1 MTADNFCGNDKENKE
16 GSIEPKGKAYDSMQK
31 NGPDGGAQGENKGET
46 TDNMEQ
52 NVDMSQIIEAK
63 EKEIDNY
70 KNKWLRTQADLE
82 NYKKRV
88 ERDIQEIHKYAGE
101 KLVEDILPI
110 LDNFERALSAIED
123 KESDLYRG
131 VEIIYEEFKRM
142 LEKHGVKEIEALGKP
157 FDPYYHEA
165 IMTVESDEH
174 EPGTVVEVV
183 RKGYMYNS
191 KVIRPGM
198 VKVSKNN

>member
-1 MTADNFCGNDKENKE
+1 MTADNFCSNDNDKEGN
-16 GSIEPKGKAYDSMQK
+16 IEPKGKAYDSMQK
-31 NGPDGGAQGENKGET
+31 NGPDGEAQGENKGEI
-46 TDNMEQ
+46 TDNIEQ
-52 NVDMSQIIEAK
+52 NLDMSQIIEAK

-82 NYKKRV
+82 NYRKRV

-101 KLVEDILPI
+101 KLVKDILPI

-131 VEIIYEEFKRM
+131 VEMIYEEFKRM

-165 IMTVESDEH
+165 IMTVESNEH
-174 EPGTVVEVV
+174 EPGIVVEVV

-191 KVIRPGM
+191 KVIRPSM

>member
-1 MTADNFCGNDKENKE
+1 MTANNFCGNDKENME
-16 GSIEPKGKAYDSMQK
+16 DSIEPKGKAYDSMQK
-31 NGPDGGAQGENKGET
+31 NGPANEAQGENKGET

-82 NYKKRV
+82 NYRKRV
-88 ERDIQEIHKYAGE
+88 ERDIQEIHLYAGE
-101 KLVEDILPI
+101 KLVKDILPI
-110 LDNFERALSAIED
+110 LDNFERALASIED

-131 VEIIYEEFKRM
+131 VEMIYEEFKRM

-174 EPGTVVEVV
+174 EPGIVVEVV
-183 RKGYMYNS
+183 RKGYIYNS
-191 KVIRPGM
+191 KVIRPSM

>member
-1 MTADNFCGNDKENKE
+1 MTADNFCSNGNDKEGN
-16 GSIEPKGKAYDSMQK
+16 IEPKGKAYDSMQK
-31 NGPDGGAQGENKGET
+31 NGPDGEAQGENKGEI

-52 NVDMSQIIEAK
+52 NLDMSQIIEAK

-82 NYKKRV
+82 NYRKRV

-101 KLVEDILPI
+101 KLVKDILPI

-131 VEIIYEEFKRM
+131 VEMIYEEFKRM

-165 IMTVESDEH
+165 IMTVESNEH
-174 EPGTVVEVV
+174 EPGIVVEVV

-191 KVIRPGM
+191 KVIRPSM